1 MRALLFASLL
11 AARLRAAACFG
22 YESIYARIIEE
33 QVLVKFTEH
42 VTMAGTMM
50 TAFSTGWLYNGTV
63 VLDDV
68 RALVYTQAL
77 AASDD
82 VYFVWTGHPSGAFV
96 GYYNKGFLAAANGSR
111 ALGWVAASSDVFSGD
126 ARREARRHPIALGRW
141 VGDENFTCPAY
152 GVDGICRAYYAIDA
166 ARGTP
171 LDQFD
176 GIGYDPRL
184 RAWYY
189 EMADAY
195 DGYTSASAW
204 SGIYRDATL
213 SATQHFPEDLNTS
226 VPSNDH
232 AMGLCSSLLG
242 LDGAFLG
249 VGCTAILLGSL
260 DDAFRLA
267 FADVDPA
274 SVLAYIREAS
284 SGYVV
289 VASVPNATQLHAPS
303 TTLNSASE
311 VLFYE
316 ALSHPNDLIRTS
328 AAHLEATGSWN
339 RTGGPFDHA
348 GLYYDVAAIT
358 DNGLDWN
365 LVTLQRQ
372 SCPEGYYTSLAPGDY
387 GSCQACQAPT
397 TTADN
402 NNDTYCPLCAVGYY
416 RDGGGCR
423 GGKRERH
430 SQLQRLRSRSF
441 STRFG

>member
-1 MRALLFASLL
+1 MFFRATL
-11 AARLRAAACFG
+11 AG
-22 YESIYARIIEE
+22 
-33 QVLVKFTEH
+33 
-42 VTMAGTMM
+42 
-50 TAFSTGWLYNGTV
+50 
-63 VLDDV
+63 
-68 RALVYTQAL
+68 
-77 AASDD
+77 
-82 VYFVWTGHPSGAFV
+82 
-96 GYYNKGFLAAANGSR
+96 
-111 ALGWVAASSDVFSGD
+111 
-126 ARREARRHPIALGRW
+126 RREELRPRRPRRW
-141 VGDENFTCPAY
+141 VGDENFTCPGY

-195 DGYTSASAW
+195 DGATSTSAW

-213 SATQHFPEDLNTS
+213 SATQHFPEDLNKS

-274 SVLAYIREAS
+274 SLLAYIREAS

-289 VASVPNATQLHAPS
+289 VASVPNATQLHDPS

-339 RTGGPFDHA
+339 RTDGPFDHA

-358 DNGLDWN
+358 DNGLDWS
-365 LVTLQRQ
+365 LVTVQRQ
-372 SCPEGYYTSLAPGDY
+372 SCPEGYYTSLAAGDY

-397 TTADN
+397 TTAEG

-416 RDGGGCR
+416 RDGGGCQ
-423 GGKRERH
+423 GSTRERH
-430 SQLQRLRSRSF
+430 AQLQRLRSRPF